1 MIQIYNNKHLTWDG
15 TTSIN
20 HYELFAD
27 TVTDL
32 PSDPYY
38 FSSPDKSSYKMA
50 QGSIAWVIDVS
61 EIYMLD
67 SGGTWVLESI
77 SGGGGGGGGTTNY
90 NALTNKPSI
99 NSVELNGN
107 KTLSDL
113 GIQPAIDSSHKIS
126 ADLVSTS
133 GTTNQFNMQADWN
146 QATTTA
152 GDYIKN
158 KPTLGTAAATDATA
172 YATAAQGTKADSAI
186 QSVKIGGSALTP
198 DTNKAVNI
206 TSIPGSVT
214 ATTQSQKDNSTKIAT
229 TAYVDK
235 AVDDLPEPMVW
246 TGTITITADT
256 SDTTKCSIV
265 VSKPASAANIKNG
278 FTYKIASI
286 ASSPVY
292 TGTLKVGDTLIAAK
306 DAPTVT
312 STWVDGTDWNI
323 VPSGDEPSGTVMSVT
338 ASNGLKTASGS
349 AITDTGDIQAN
360 LASTTALSGN
370 TIYNVGL
377 NNSGH
382 LAVKVPTV
390 SKTAVGLTP
399 QLPNESSTTKFLR
412 QDGSWEVPAY
422 TTVAEGSSNGT
433 VKVNGADVSVHGLG
447 TAAYTASSA
456 YATSTQGGKADTAIQ
471 SAGTGLSKSGTTLN
485 HSNSVTAKT
494 TQGFAQIAYDAQGH
508 ITGSTAAT
516 TAQADA
522 INSGITSTDVAQI
535 GLNKNNILLKADKIS
550 FGFSGNPNPA
560 VYEKDWDFVPDGI
573 YLLAYICS
581 QDASTRR
588 GVSVYMFTKYTTNH
602 IVLFTPVAEASGA
615 IITSCVASGSA
626 GAETI
631 TFTLAQRGYHT
642 ATAIQ
647 VVAF

>member
-38 FSSPDKSSYKMA
+38 FSSPDKGSYKMA

-186 QSVKIGGSALTP
+186 QSVKIGGSSLTP

-206 TSIPGSVT
+206 TSIPSSVT
-214 ATTQSQKDNSTKIAT
+214 ATTQSQRDNSTKIAT

-265 VSKPASAANIKNG
+265 VSKPASATNIKNG

-323 VPSGDEPSGTVMSVT
+323 VPSGDEPSGTVTSIT
-338 ASNGLKTASGS
+338 ASSGLKTASGS

-377 NNSGH
+377 NSSGN

-456 YATSTQGGKADTAIQ
+456 YATSTQGGKADSAIQ
-471 SAGTGLSKSGTTLN
+471 SAGTGLSKSGITLN

-535 GLNKNNILLKADKIS
+535 TTNKNNISSISTRIPKVASVSYLLDNLTWTTSLEGMIYSNAS
-550 FGFSGNPNPA
+550 
-560 VYEKDWDFVPDGI
+560 VVDGI
-573 YLLAYICS
+573 
-581 QDASTRR
+581 ASIY
-588 GVSVYMFTKYTTNH
+588 S
-602 IVLFTPVAEASGA
+602 A
-615 IITSCVASGSA
+615 IITGFVRLRATDVIVPILSNDGTQIRFMANTNNWIA
-626 GAETI
+626 GAEL
-631 TFTLAQRGYHT
+631 TLRIVG
-642 ATAIQ
+642 I
-647 VVAF
+647 

>member
-38 FSSPDKSSYKMA
+38 FSSPDKGSYKMA

-99 NSVELNGN
+99 NSVELSGN

-113 GIQPAIDSSHKIS
+113 GIQSAIDSSHKLS
-126 ADLVSTS
+126 ADLVTN
-133 GTTNQFNMQADWN
+133 GTTNKFNMQADWT
-146 QATTTA
+146 QADNTS
-152 GDYIKN
+152 GDFIKN

-172 YATAAQGTKADSAI
+172 YATAAQGTKADS
-186 QSVKIGGSALTP
+186 
-198 DTNKAVNI
+198 
-206 TSIPGSVT
+206 
-214 ATTQSQKDNSTKIAT
+214 
-229 TAYVDK
+229 
-235 AVDDLPEPMVW
+235 
-246 TGTITITADT
+246 
-256 SDTTKCSIV
+256 
-265 VSKPASAANIKNG
+265 
-278 FTYKIASI
+278 
-286 ASSPVY
+286 
-292 TGTLKVGDTLIAAK
+292 
-306 DAPTVT
+306 
-312 STWVDGTDWNI
+312 
-323 VPSGDEPSGTVMSVT
+323 
-338 ASNGLKTASGS
+338 
-349 AITDTGDIQAN
+349 
-360 LASTTALSGN
+360 
-370 TIYNVGL
+370 
-377 NNSGH
+377 
-382 LAVKVPTV
+382 
-390 SKTAVGLTP
+390 
-399 QLPNESSTTKFLR
+399 
-412 QDGSWEVPAY
+412 
-422 TTVAEGSSNGT
+422 
-433 VKVNGADVSVHGLG
+433 
-447 TAAYTASSA
+447 
-456 YATSTQGGKADTAIQ
+456 AIQ

-522 INSGITSTDVAQI
+522 INSGITLTDVAQI
-535 GLNKNNILLKADKIS
+535 TTNKNNILLKADKIS

-560 VYEKDWDFVPDGI
+560 VYVKNWDFIPDGT
-573 YLLAYICS
+573 YLLTYICS
-581 QDASTRR
+581 SDASTRK

-602 IVLFTPVAEASGA
+602 LVLFTPVVEVSGA
-615 IITSCVASGSA
+615 VITSCVATGAA

-631 TFTLAQRGYHT
+631 TFTMGQHGYHT
-642 ATAIQ
+642 AAAIQ
-647 VVAF
+647 IQAF